1 MQPIETHPSRT
12 EQVYRAILDEICDGT
27 LAPGTHLVQEEL
39 AARLGVSR
47 QPVQQAMQLLKSDGL
62 VQELGA
68 RGLYVAPLDAEST
81 DQHYEIRA
89 ALDELAARRAAERVR
104 ASADAARSI
113 AATGEAIMQAGRA
126 AIAAGDLRAMIRQD
140 IRFHEFLYDA
150 SGNPLL
156 VDTARPHWRYLQ
168 RVMAEVLRFAEPG
181 TAVWQQ
187 HRAILDAVL
196 AGDADEAAARAR
208 FHVREAA
215 GRLARASHR
224 GRAALGVM

>member
-1 MQPIETHPSRT
+1 MQPIESHPSRT

-47 QPVQQAMQLLKSDGL
+47 QPVQQAMLLLKSDGL
-62 VQELGA
+62 VTELGA
-68 RGLYVAPLDAEST
+68 RGVYVAPLDAESMS
-81 DQHYEIRA
+81 QHYEIRA
-89 ALDELAARRAAERVR
+89 ALDELAARGAAERAR
-104 ASADAARSI
+104 ATTDAARSI
-113 AATGEAIMQAGRA
+113 AAAGEAIMRAGLA
-126 AIAAGDLRAMIRQD
+126 AVASGNLGAMIRHD
-140 IRFHEFLYDA
+140 IGFHEFLYNA

-156 VDTARPHWRYLQ
+156 IDTARPHWRYLQ

-181 TAVWQQ
+181 TAVWHQ

-196 AGDADEAAARAR
+196 AGDADQAATRAR

-215 GRLARASHR
+215 GRLARASRR
-224 GRAALGVM
+224 GRAASGAM